1 MDWIDKLP
9 PALYEQ
15 LLTELL
21 ALELLDR
28 QKLQEF
34 WYKWQ
39 HIAANQ
45 PTSNKGLL

>member
-9 PALYEQ
+9 PALQEQ

-28 QKLQEF
+28 QKLHDF
-34 WYKWQ
+34 WHKWQ
-39 HIAANQ
+39 QIAADQ

>member
-9 PALYEQ
+9 PALQEQ

-34 WYKWQ
+34 WHKWQ
-39 HIAANQ
+39 QIVVNQ
-45 PTSNKGLL
+45 PTPNKPLL